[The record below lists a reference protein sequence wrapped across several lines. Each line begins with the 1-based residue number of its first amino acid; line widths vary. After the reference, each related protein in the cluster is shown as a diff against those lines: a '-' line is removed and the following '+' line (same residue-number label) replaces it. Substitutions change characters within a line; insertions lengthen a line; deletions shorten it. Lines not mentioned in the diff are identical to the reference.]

1 MYSGGMARTV
11 SVRQFRAELSSL
23 LDGVTRSG
31 EHVVVTRNGRPEAT
45 LIGIDEYEALEE
57 TAEILSDPETMAAIE
72 EGLADFARG
81 DFITLAE
88 FEAEMDTRQP
98 DGQ

>member
-1 MYSGGMARTV
+1 MARTV

-23 LDGVTRSG
+23 LDGVARSG

-57 TAEILSDPETMAAIE
+57 TAEILSDPDTMAAIE
-72 EGLADFARG
+72 ESLADFARG

-88 FEAEMDTRQP
+88 FEAEMDARQP
-98 DGQ
+98 DDQ